1 MFKKIFLGKCW
12 TRTEKIEKEKLVKPS
27 VGSIQLSDGILE
39 DVALFK
45 VSIISCVT
53 DIESSEV
60 TTKAHIAIELLGST
74 LDDYKQNLQ
83 NITFHIKSSVYGSSL
98 RRNETKSVYYSLRKK
113 SGKLKALFD
122 LESHENLIK
131 IENEKI
137 TVKFEVCVIKQPVDV
152 KKCF

>member
-1 MFKKIFLGKCW
+1 M
-12 TRTEKIEKEKLVKPS
+12 
-27 VGSIQLSDGILE
+27 
-39 DVALFK
+39 
-45 VSIISCVT
+45 SIISCVT

-74 LDDYKQNLQ
+74 LDDYKQNLR
-83 NITFHIKSSVYGSSL
+83 NITFHIKSSVYGSSP
-98 RRNETKSVYYSLRKK
+98 RKMEAKSVFYNLRNK

-122 LESHENLIK
+122 LESHDNLIN

-137 TVKFEVCVIKQPVDV
+137 TVKFEVCVIQQPLDL